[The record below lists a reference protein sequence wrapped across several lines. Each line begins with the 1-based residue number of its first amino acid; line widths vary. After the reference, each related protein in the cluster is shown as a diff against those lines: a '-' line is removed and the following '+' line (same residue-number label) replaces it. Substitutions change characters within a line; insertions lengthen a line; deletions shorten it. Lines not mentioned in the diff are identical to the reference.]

1 MDGYNFATGGKD
13 LGIRV
18 YETKSN
24 KVGKYSD
31 PFRKFKFELGVEK
44 PSFSEIWQWLQLK
57 KNIRDKSQEEN
68 RTSQV
73 KKWQDEWV
81 WYSIT
86 YERVESVMKSDKKS
100 LFFFQ

>member
-44 PSFSEIWQWLQLK
+44 PSFSEIWQ
-57 KNIRDKSQEEN
+57 
-68 RTSQV
+68 
-73 KKWQDEWV
+73 
-81 WYSIT
+81 
-86 YERVESVMKSDKKS
+86 
-100 LFFFQ
+100 